1 MGIRSYN
8 KVISREYFLQKMK
21 VRRTGETPFPSPK
34 LRAGNGDEASG
45 LTKLLSTCQ
54 ASLFGVK
61 QHWCFLPYVGG
72 FAC

>member
-21 VRRTGETPFPSPK
+21 VRRTGETSFPSPK

-45 LTKLLSTCQ
+45 LTKLLST
-54 ASLFGVK
+54 SL
-61 QHWCFLPYVGG
+61 
-72 FAC
+72 AC